1 MLDRFNQWI
10 EQFLVALGLAL
21 SRLSNEETTMITLLL
36 VFLMVAMIATR
47 VLQAAHPW
55 Q

>member
-1 MLDRFNQWI
+1 MLDRINQLI

-21 SRLSNEETTMITLLL
+21 SRLSDEEKTMVTLLL
-36 VFLMVAMIATR
+36 GFLMLAMIATR